1 MNVEP
6 LATPF
11 RGFKLARIVFLR
23 DRLRLAP
30 LHHRPGGPGFYDAS
44 GFAVCEEQHE
54 HRPPQWS
61 CTCGFHVVTARDE
74 LWRLG
79 WVELATPVLEVELS
93 GRIIEHRH
101 GLRGEYQEV
110 LSVEVPDRCQRCGAP
125 ASCLGSFSRRAGLG
139 PSCQRCARRSRFSF
153 TRLEQDLGVPVRIVR
168 GPERAPL
175 TLEHLVFA
183 VQVVPALLLALLGMT
198 VTFLTGNS
206 LYSGLG
212 GLAAGSW
219 LSPGRALAAAL
230 LRRREVPTPE
240 YHRVLSLRGGVVL
253 AFTLGCWAVAGLLG
267 ALLNPPL

>member
-125 ASCLGSFSRRAGLG
+125 AGWDRPVSVVRVGHVSRSPVSSRISGYRSGSCGVLNERRSPSNTSSLRYRSSRRC
-139 PSCQRCARRSRFSF
+139 SSRCS
-153 TRLEQDLGVPVRIVR
+153 V
-168 GPERAPL
+168 
-175 TLEHLVFA
+175 
-183 VQVVPALLLALLGMT
+183 
-198 VTFLTGNS
+198 
-206 LYSGLG
+206 
-212 GLAAGSW
+212 
-219 LSPGRALAAAL
+219 
-230 LRRREVPTPE
+230 
-240 YHRVLSLRGGVVL
+240 
-253 AFTLGCWAVAGLLG
+253 
-267 ALLNPPL
+267 